1 MWHKIIKFRGKL
13 VRNDSVWSS
22 FTEELGFS
30 WKPKVI
36 YSNQMSP
43 VIEKNT
49 ESTFLKPFSGLE
61 MVTRWHLLRQNV
73 CRSLPDY
80 HWHAAFARWFP
91 KCAHLL
97 TESSDKFDVFSR
109 KITFFEKYLSFLLF
123 YFSKIFVFF
132 VIFLPKKRVQK
143 GAFFPPRHLVL
154 VNDYADISLMIMHPH
169 D

>member
-49 ESTFLKPFSGLE
+49 ESTFLKPFLGLE
-61 MVTRWHLLRQNV
+61 MVSRWHLLRQNV

-97 TESSDKFDVFSR
+97 TESSDKFDVFFKKKHIFW
-109 KITFFEKYLSFLLF
+109 KIIKFFTFLFFENLRFFCEFLAEKEGPKGCLF
-123 YFSKIFVFF
+123 SSS
-132 VIFLPKKRVQK
+132 
-143 GAFFPPRHLVL
+143 PPG
-154 VNDYADISLMIMHPH
+154 IG
-169 D
+169 